1 MGVGASRVFLVV
13 AVLIRAAGVTFIL
26 GVLGVVAEAAGANKD
41 IGVGAAGAKRDTEG
55 RAVGVIVGAGTV
67 DLGTNVGVVEA
78 TPSTIVDRGEG
89 VIARRYL
96 GARGGGGGGGGAKGV
111 NRDGVLVAVGFTF
124 AKRDKV
130 WFPACA

>member
-1 MGVGASRVFLVV
+1 MGVGTSRAFLVV
-13 AVLIRAAGVTFIL
+13 AVLVRAAGVTFIL
-26 GVLGVVAEAAGANKD
+26 GILGVVAEAAGANKD

-55 RAVGVIVGAGTV
+55 RTVGVIVGARTV

-89 VIARRYL
+89 VIAKRYL
-96 GARGGGGGGGGAKGV
+96 GARGGGGGAKGA

-124 AKRDKV
+124 AKRDKA
-130 WFPACA
+130 WFPVCA